1 MFKVILIFLLLS
13 LSLTFFRM
21 IQYHP
26 YQGLYFNFL
35 LSKPYK
41 NSFDID
47 YTAISGRSALEW
59 ILKKDSNNLIKVA
72 SASWVPLNRSIEILD
87 KEKRDLIKFV
97 GQEYEKADYIY
108 TNYISEVDKNLNKKY
123 DIPINF
129 IKIYDHVVDG
139 LKVYTLYKKK

>member
-1 MFKVILIFLLLS
+1 M
-13 LSLTFFRM
+13 
-21 IQYHP
+21 
-26 YQGLYFNFL
+26 
-35 LSKPYK
+35 
-41 NSFDID
+41 
-47 YTAISGRSALEW
+47 EW
-59 ILKKDSNNLIKVA
+59 ILKDSNNLIKVA

-129 IKIYDHVVDG
+129 IEIYDQ
-139 LKVYTLYKKK
+139 L